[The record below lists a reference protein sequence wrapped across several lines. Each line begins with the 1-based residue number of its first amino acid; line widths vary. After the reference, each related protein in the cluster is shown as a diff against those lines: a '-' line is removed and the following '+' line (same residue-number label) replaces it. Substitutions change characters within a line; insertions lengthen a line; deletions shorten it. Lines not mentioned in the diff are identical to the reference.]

1 MSLSLCEMSGWLR
14 RRHPHRSLGCAG
26 GLAVLGMASAV
37 ASTSSY
43 VFPHDA
49 ASSAALF
56 VSPADLFQRTAPAQ
70 SDYEDEDEAAQEPAF
85 EVQEEEVDPRSLLG
99 SLKLQPGETTE
110 MSGGRLKCVWSL
122 PTRATVSVLT
132 CLTLQEV
139 HVHLAGLR
147 QVLREANEAG
157 GASEG
162 SHGRGAFLLR
172 SFPLVQ

>member
-1 MSLSLCEMSGWLR
+1 
-14 RRHPHRSLGCAG
+14 
-26 GLAVLGMASAV
+26 MASAV

-49 ASSAALF
+49 ASSTALF

-70 SDYEDEDEAAQEPAF
+70 SDYEDEDEGAQEPAF

-110 MSGGRLKCVWSL
+110 MSGGRLKCVCSL
-122 PTRATVSVLT
+122 SLRAIVSVLRH
-132 CLTLQEV
+132 LFAQAL

-147 QVLREANEAG
+147 KVLCETNEA
-157 GASEG
+157 
-162 SHGRGAFLLR
+162 
-172 SFPLVQ
+172 